1 MSTPSYSALGPA
13 FLRTLWIFQ
22 ALAATPIVV
31 FLSVGAYSHFL
42 FTFDTVYDLI
52 TTLCNAIFA
61 GAIIFIVLIQ
71 RAIPAEQ
78 TTIHLTLRFEVAK
91 STLATTMWAWLM
103 SDALLN
109 PLNRYRFYDRVMRMK
124 AAAVTAILLL

>member
-1 MSTPSYSALGPA
+1 MSTSPYSSLGPI

-22 ALAATPIVV
+22 ALAATPLV
-31 FLSVGAYSHFL
+31 FFLGVGAYSHFL
-42 FTFDTVYDLI
+42 FTFETVYDLI
-52 TTLCNAIFA
+52 TTIFNALMA
-61 GAIIFIVLIQ
+61 SAIVFIVLVQ
-71 RAIPAEQ
+71 RALPADR

-91 STLATTMWAWLM
+91 ATLATIMWAWLM